1 MVKCKQR
8 EKQLFLNLKVSEK
21 NNKEI
26 QKSQLLLKNKEKIE
40 KSQTKLKDNRSPKK
54 LNFMKLNTL
63 LLKSQKLN
71 QEEMFSIYEEPI
83 GYIYM

>member
-8 EKQLFLNLKVSEK
+8 KKLFLNLKVSEK

-40 KSQTKLKDNRSPKK
+40 KSQTKQQEIQSPKR
-54 LNFMKLNTL
+54 LNFMKLNT
-63 LLKSQKLN
+63 
-71 QEEMFSIYEEPI
+71 
-83 GYIYM
+83 